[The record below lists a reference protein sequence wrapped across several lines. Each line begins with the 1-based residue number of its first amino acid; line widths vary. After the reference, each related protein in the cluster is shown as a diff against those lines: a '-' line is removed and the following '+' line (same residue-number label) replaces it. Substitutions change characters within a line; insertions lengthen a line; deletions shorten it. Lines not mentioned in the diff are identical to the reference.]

1 MNWIKREIKLE
12 DIPAIAKQGMAMAK
26 AGNPIVEQLRCVY
39 QLENDPVIYMIPLL
53 DYIDAVPDQKFIS
66 FQLCQMAE

>member
-1 MNWIKREIKLE
+1 MWNKKVIEEK

-53 DYIDAVPDQKFIS
+53 DYVDAVPDQKFIS
-66 FQLCQMAE
+66 FQLCQMVE

>member
-1 MNWIKREIKLE
+1 MWNKKIIEE
-12 DIPAIAKQGMAMAK
+12 QDIPTIAQQGMAMAK

-53 DYIDAVPDQKFIS
+53 DYVDAVPDQKFIS